1 MICLLSAHPA
11 AGYYTEPIPFD
22 ATPADLKYTLESI
35 STVGT
40 VYVGEYVDLLP
51 HPLLACLLA
60 MPHAMKSSYRND
72 CLRRHGPLADSMRQY
87 LRR

>member
-1 MICLLSAHPA
+1 MICLLSANPA

-40 VYVGEYVDLLP
+40 VYVGECIGYLLP
-51 HPLLACLLA
+51 HPLLAC
-60 MPHAMKSSYRND
+60 
-72 CLRRHGPLADSMRQY
+72 
-87 LRR
+87 